1 MKISAMISNLKIL
14 SVFLIFELINNTAFA
29 YPDFISY
36 GYKSCTVCHYNGV
49 GGGPLTDYG
58 RSLFATEITA
68 RTFIS
73 DKTTDEQLAESSGF
87 LGSTELPYWLRP
99 GFKYRGLFLK
109 SNLGS
114 KESVDRFIQMQAD
127 VNLAVALDQK
137 SDYLFVGSY
146 GYVPT
151 PARYKTSVTE
161 KKPSNWISKEI
172 YFRAKLVKN
181 FWVYTGLMDK
191 VFGIRHPDHTA
202 FNKGINGF
210 GLSQNDQTHAVMLH
224 YAPKNYE
231 IAAQYFAGNLSQ
243 TAELRQKGFTVMT
256 EYFPTDGLS
265 LGVSALQSKNEYIKW
280 DRTALH
286 SRISFAKGKSI
297 LAEFGTR
304 KDTPLQSNTIDAKS
318 GFYTYIQGL
327 IGLNQGYNFLTTYQT
342 YKDKLTSTG
351 TTRNRLGT
359 GILFFPWPRTE
370 FRFEVINDR
379 TTAQTNT
386 SPDTW
391 SGLAQ
396 VHLSW

>member
-1 MKISAMISNLKIL
+1 MTLCFKIIIVFFISGLIKIS
-14 SVFLIFELINNTAFA
+14 AFA
-29 YPDFISY
+29 YPDFVSY

-58 RSLFATEITA
+58 RALFATEITA
-68 RTFIS
+68 RTFVS
-73 DKTTDEQLAESSGF
+73 KKTNEEELSASSGF
-87 LGSTELPYWLRP
+87 LGSTELPYWFRP

-114 KESVDRFIQMQAD
+114 KQSVDRFIQMQAD
-127 VNLAVALDQK
+127 ANLAVAIDEK
-137 SDYLFVGSY
+137 NDYVFVGSY

-151 PARYKTSVTE
+151 PSSYKPVAGKE
-161 KKPSNWISKEI
+161 APANWISKEI
-172 YFRAKLVKN
+172 YFRAKVIKN

-202 FNKGINGF
+202 FNKSINGF

-224 YAPKNYE
+224 YAPKNFE
-231 IAAQYFAGNLSQ
+231 IAAQYFLGNLDQ
-243 TAELRQKGFTVMT
+243 DTELRQKGFTVMT
-256 EYFPTDGLS
+256 EYFVSDGLS
-265 LGVSALQSKNEYIKW
+265 LGVSLLRSQNEYLKW
-280 DRTALH
+280 ERNALH
-286 SRISFAKGKSI
+286 SRISFAKGKSVMV
-297 LAEFGTR
+297 EFGTR
-304 KDTPLQSNTIDAKS
+304 NDVALQTTALNRT

-327 IGLNQGYNFLTTYQT
+327 IGLSQGYNFLTTYQT
-342 YKDKLTSTG
+342 YKDTLTSTG

-359 GILFFPWPRTE
+359 GILFFPWARTE

-391 SGLAQ
+391 NGLAQ